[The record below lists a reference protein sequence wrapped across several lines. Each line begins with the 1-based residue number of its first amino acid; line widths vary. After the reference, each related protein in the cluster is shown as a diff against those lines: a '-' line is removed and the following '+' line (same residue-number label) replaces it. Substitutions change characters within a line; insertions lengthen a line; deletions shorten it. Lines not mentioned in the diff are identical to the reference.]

1 MIMIMLTMMTLM
13 GTNMRRGSE
22 GSMSRRRWGPTDNWA
37 EKLSFSFYIRN
48 IYHIHSHN
56 MYKVASSKSPTIWL
70 KNNYPSSPLVTKPIE
85 SLLHFSP
92 KKIQI
97 LCYLGLVEIDIY
109 MKRPDLQDGT
119 TDDQD
124 PFAVHLYQ

>member
-37 EKLSFSFYIRN
+37 EKLSFSFYVCY

-97 LCYLGLVEIDIY
+97 LSYLGLVEIDIY
-109 MKRPDLQDGT
+109 EKT
-119 TDDQD
+119 
-124 PFAVHLYQ
+124 